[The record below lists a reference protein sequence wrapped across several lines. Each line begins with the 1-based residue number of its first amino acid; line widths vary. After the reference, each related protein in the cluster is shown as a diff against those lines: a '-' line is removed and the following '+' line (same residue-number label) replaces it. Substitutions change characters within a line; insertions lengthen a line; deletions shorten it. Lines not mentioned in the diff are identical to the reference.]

1 MPLGGLASAPTG
13 GEGMKIMERIYRA
26 RNGVVERTRFY
37 VGETAQP
44 RTGKRNASTPRKQE
58 ANKNRAIHILGRILN
73 NNFSQGDLAIELT
86 FDGSSFRS
94 LRSAAYGKLAR
105 GAKEKKEIK
114 RDALWDAAKK
124 EGESFIRRL
133 RKAGASELRYVMVP
147 SDMDGTTGEEVR
159 VHLHLVISGDCF
171 VLENKELRLKE
182 TPPHPSSGL
191 RETPDDTF
199 PSRGRLLSLEEIWG
213 KGIVLYEFLR
223 GGSYNK
229 LAAYLLRQTR
239 ELANRKKYTCSR
251 NLEQIE
257 PEEYITNQTPAEDFP
272 TPKGYRREEWQGG
285 DSDRRS
291 MQYARYVPE
300 PGTVTAGR
308 RRKRE

>member
-1 MPLGGLASAPTG
+1 
-13 GEGMKIMERIYRA
+13 MKIMERIYRA

-58 ANKNRAIHILGRILN
+58 ANKNRAIHILGRLLN

-105 GAKEKKEIK
+105 GSKEKKEIK

-159 VHLHLVISGDCF
+159 VHLHLVISGECF
-171 VLENKELRLKE
+171 VLENKELRLRGTGDADSS
-182 TPPHPSSGL
+182 TPL
-191 RETPDDTF
+191 RSAQND
-199 PSRGRLLSLEEIWG
+199 RNGAGLSLEEIWG

-223 GGSYNK
+223 GGSYNRV
-229 LAAYLLRQTR
+229 AAYLLRQTR
-239 ELANRKKYTCSR
+239 DQKNRKKYTCSR

-257 PEEYITNQTPAEDFP
+257 PEEFLTNETPSEDFP
-272 TPKGYRREEWQGG
+272 TPRGYRREEWQGG
-285 DSDRRS
+285 DSERRS

>member
-1 MPLGGLASAPTG
+1 
-13 GEGMKIMERIYRA
+13 MKIMERIYRA

-58 ANKNRAIHILGRILN
+58 ANKNRAIHILGRLLN

-105 GAKEKKEIK
+105 GSKEKKEIK

-159 VHLHLVISGDCF
+159 VHLHLVISGECF
-171 VLENKELRLKE
+171 VLRDKKLTL
-182 TPPHPSSGL
+182 G
-191 RETPDDTF
+191 D
-199 PSRGRLLSLEEIWG
+199 LSLEEIWG

-257 PEEYITNQTPAEDFP
+257 PEEFLTNETPSEDFP
-272 TPKGYRREEWQGG
+272 TPRGYRREEWQGG
-285 DSDRRS
+285 DSERRS

>member
-1 MPLGGLASAPTG
+1 
-13 GEGMKIMERIYRA
+13 MKVMERIYRA

-37 VGETAQP
+37 VGETARP
-44 RTGKRNASTPRKQE
+44 RTGKKNASTPRKQE
-58 ANKNRAIHILGRILN
+58 ANKNRAIHVLGRILN
-73 NNFSQGDLAIELT
+73 NNFSQGDLSVELT
-86 FDGSSFRS
+86 FDGKAFRA
-94 LRSAAYGKLAR
+94 LRSEAYGRLEK
-105 GAKEKKEIK
+105 GAKSRKEIK
-114 RDALWDAAKK
+114 RDALWAEAKR
-124 EGESFIRRL
+124 EGEAFIRRL
-133 RKAGASELRYVMVP
+133 RQAGASELRYVMVP

-159 VHLHLVISGDCF
+159 VHLHLVLSGGCF
-171 VLENKELRLKE
+171 VLEGKELRLRRPGTGDEEGRGKTLE
-182 TPPHPSSGL
+182 EL
-191 RETPDDTF
+191 
-199 PSRGRLLSLEEIWG
+199 RGR
-213 KGIVLYEFLR
+213 GIVLYEFLR

-257 PEEYITNQTPAEDFP
+257 PEEFLTTLTPGEDFQ

-285 DSDRRS
+285 DSDRRA

-300 PGTVTAGR
+300 VNNLDRKP

>member
-1 MPLGGLASAPTG
+1 
-13 GEGMKIMERIYRA
+13 MKTMERIYRA

-37 VGETAQP
+37 VSDTAQP

-58 ANKNRAIHILGRILN
+58 ANKNRAVHVLGRILN
-73 NNFSQGDLAIELT
+73 HNFSQGDLAIELT
-86 FDGSSFRS
+86 FDNRSFRA
-94 LRSAAYGKLAR
+94 LRSAAYGKLAK
-105 GAKEKKEIK
+105 GSKEKKEIK
-114 RDALWDAAKK
+114 RDAIWDAAKK
-124 EGESFIRRL
+124 EGEAFIRRL

-159 VHLHLVISGDCF
+159 VHLHLVISGECF
-171 VLENKELRLKE
+171 VLENKQLRLRGTGDKE
-182 TPPHPSSGL
+182 GGAHCAPLQEDGQ
-191 RETPDDTF
+191 
-199 PSRGRLLSLEEIWG
+199 SLEKIWG

-272 TPKGYRREEWQGG
+272 TPKGYRQEEWQGG

-300 PGTVTAGR
+300 PGNQPEKRPR
-308 RRKRE
+308 RRKGGST